1 MSSHE
6 VWCFSALVAASFF
19 SWTMLSAKLAL
30 QPFFRP
36 LYIFWGPLLQGT
48 QAARKL
54 EQSPFAGP
62 ILCGS
67 SFAEPMLRGKPFG
80 RTFFFPADVSGFAL
94 SLPPLLDVPTLII
107 VGLGLGFGPQ
117 PLTALPL
124 LVAFAGPGSWMDW
137 PRQW

>member
-1 MSSHE
+1 MRFGAFLHL
-6 VWCFSALVAASFF
+6 WLPHFF

-48 QAARKL
+48 HRLPENWSKALLQDLSFVGAL
-54 EQSPFAGP
+54 LQSPCSGGSPLAGP
-62 ILCGS
+62 
-67 SFAEPMLRGKPFG
+67 
-80 RTFFFPADVSGFAL
+80 FFPADVSGFAR